1 MLSFVSWQDDLS
13 AESDGEEEQ
22 VSWPL
27 QAGFVTFVDCILY
40 FHSFKLSFINDS
52 EFRLLSLKHN
62 AQLSLIRVSG
72 YRWVG
77 CFNHSKKTGAKT
89 RPCFTG
95 FKRPLHVIRLD
106 FFHKVLVSFLAFFG
120 LI

>member
-13 AESDGEEEQ
+13 AGSDGEEEQ

-27 QAGFVTFVDCILY
+27 QAGFVTFIDCILY
-40 FHSFKLSFINDS
+40 FHSFINES

-77 CFNHSKKTGAKT
+77 CFNHSKKTRAKT

-106 FFHKVLVSFLAFFG
+106 FLHKVLVSFLAFFG